1 MQGEGSRHMVTVG
14 LFGKLPAYGDFL
26 QRDLPGEFVDAW
38 DGWLQRVIVGSR
50 EQLGEQWLPAYL
62 SAPIWRFALAED
74 IAGGSVWC
82 GILMPSVDRVG
93 RYFPLAI
100 AGQWPRGTSLFHLA
114 LAAEAWLHGLESI
127 ALEALDAS
135 YLDMDALMG
144 RIRASQGPQ
153 APPRQWVD
161 AAGWQ
166 GPFAGSPDLHSA
178 WINRLESQAGAEFDP
193 LSLWWTAGSEVAA
206 AQWKAARAWP
216 DATAFAQM
224 LCAGRTDPSGQPEHS
239 GPAQTAAA
247 AAAGMP
253 QAQAQ
258 AMPLPR
264 SAGVSGAG
272 HVRSSNQDAWMD
284 RGDAGCWAVA
294 DGMGGHED
302 GERASRTVIDAL
314 SSQLRATVSLASLSV
329 TVRSAIEAA
338 NQALRQGVAE
348 GDEYAA
354 GSTVVA
360 LALCGSEA
368 AALWV
373 GDSRLYLWRQGRL
386 AQVTDDHVAGDSAAH
401 EITRAVGGASSV
413 EVDEKRFTVQPG
425 DRLLLCSDG
434 VHGVL
439 PRESLTALMG
449 VGEDPLATVAAIERA
464 VLAGRAPDNYTALAV
479 FV

>member
-1 MQGEGSRHMVTVG
+1 MLTVG
-14 LFGKLPAYGDFL
+14 LFGKLPSYGDFL

-38 DGWLQRVIVGSR
+38 DGWLQRVMVGSR
-50 EQLGEQWLPAYL
+50 EALGEQWLPSYL

-74 IAGGSVWC
+74 IAGGSVWS

-100 AGQWPRGTSLFHLA
+100 AGQWRRGTSVFHLA
-114 LAAEAWLHGLESI
+114 LAAEGWLHELEAI

-135 YLDMDALMG
+135 YLDLDALMG
-144 RIRASQGPQ
+144 RVHGLQRRQ

-161 AAGWQ
+161 AAEWQ
-166 GPFAGSPDLHSA
+166 GHFSRSPDLHSA
-178 WINRLESQAGAEFDP
+178 WIDRLESQAGAELDP

-206 AQWKAARAWP
+206 AQWKARRAWP
-216 DATAFAQM
+216 DATGFVQM
-224 LCAGRTDPSGQPEHS
+224 LCAGRADQSGQPEQS
-239 GPAQTAAA
+239 GPVVSVPNATARH
-247 AAAGMP
+247 
-253 QAQAQ
+253 QVQAQ
-258 AMPLPR
+258 AMPVPR

-272 HVRSSNQDAWMD
+272 HVRSSNQDAWID
-284 RGDAGCWAVA
+284 RGDASCWAVA

-302 GERASRTVIDAL
+302 GDRASRTVVDTL
-314 SSQLRATVSLASLSV
+314 SSQLRVAGSLASLS
-329 TVRSAIEAA
+329 TAVRSAIEAA
-338 NQALRQGVAE
+338 NQSLRRGVAE
-348 GDEYAA
+348 GEEYAA

-360 LALCGSEA
+360 LALCGSQA

-386 AQVTDDHVAGDSAAH
+386 VQVTDDHVAADSAAH
-401 EITRAVGGASSV
+401 EITRAVGGAASV
-413 EVDEKRFTVQPG
+413 AVDEKRFTLQPG

-439 PRESLTALMG
+439 QHESLVTLMG
-449 VGEDPLATVAAIERA
+449 VEDDPLATVQAIERA

-479 FV
+479 FI